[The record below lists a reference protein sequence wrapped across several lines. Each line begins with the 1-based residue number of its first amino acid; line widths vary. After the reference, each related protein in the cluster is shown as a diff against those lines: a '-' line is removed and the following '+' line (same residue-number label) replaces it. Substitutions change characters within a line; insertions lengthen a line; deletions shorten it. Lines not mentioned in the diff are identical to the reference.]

1 MLYGGPAARPLRS
14 AVAIAWG
21 CVRAAG
27 AVGLA
32 VVLGGASLVWAS
44 FLQPAVGPAA
54 LPVTAAVVL
63 AGAPVLRCVEE
74 CLIDIVAAAMRICTW
89 NVDGLNGRVEQV
101 VQWLHDN
108 QPDIVGLQE
117 AGTRDPKSVVSAFQS
132 AGYRCQLHMI
142 PDDKSPKQGVAILS
156 RRPLEVTQ
164 VGLPGQEHRGARLL
178 TASTAG
184 LSFTTVCVPI
194 KGQHRIERKLAWLD
208 SLSEHLRER
217 KTDDGAA
224 VLCGDFN
231 INPKPIDNYHHW
243 ENTEEVRNSPGFSED
258 ERSRIS
264 SLLEAGWFDLV
275 RDLNPD
281 ERIFSWWSPGKD
293 FYKHDKG
300 LRIDLVFGNAVVV
313 RRLQCAWIDRGR
325 GGKSDHAPVVVDL
338 A

>member
-1 MLYGGPAARPLRS
+1 
-14 AVAIAWG
+14 
-21 CVRAAG
+21 
-27 AVGLA
+27 
-32 VVLGGASLVWAS
+32 
-44 FLQPAVGPAA
+44 
-54 LPVTAAVVL
+54 
-63 AGAPVLRCVEE
+63 
-74 CLIDIVAAAMRICTW
+74 MRICTW

-101 VQWLHDN
+101 VRWLHDN

-132 AGYRCQLHMI
+132 EGYRCKLHMK

-156 RRPLEVTQ
+156 RHPLKVTQ
-164 VGLPGQEHRGARLL
+164 VCLPGQEHQGSRLL

-184 LSFTTVCVPI
+184 LSFTTVCVPSASG
-194 KGQHRIERKLAWLD
+194 KGQQGIERKLAWLR

-217 KTDDGAA
+217 KTDDGPA

-231 INPKPIDNYHHW
+231 INPKPIDNYHYW
-243 ENTEEVRNSPGFSED
+243 GNTQERKHQTGFRED

-275 RDLNPD
+275 RYLYPD
-281 ERIFSWWSPGKD
+281 ERIFSWWSPTSD
-293 FYKHDKG
+293 FYKRDKG
-300 LRIDLVFGNAVVV
+300 LRIDLVFGNAAVV
-313 RRLQCAWIDRGR
+313 RRLQCARIDRGR